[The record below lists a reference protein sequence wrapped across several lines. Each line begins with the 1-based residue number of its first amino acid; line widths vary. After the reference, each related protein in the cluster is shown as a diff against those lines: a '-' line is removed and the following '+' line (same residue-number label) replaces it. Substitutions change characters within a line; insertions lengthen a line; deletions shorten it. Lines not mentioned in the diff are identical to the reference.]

1 MTKINFKYIQ
11 YDINKYN
18 NYNYFFYLV
27 LLTFYQNN
35 L

>member
-18 NYNYFFYLV
+18 NCSLQ
-27 LLTFYQNN
+27 LLF
-35 L
+35 LSCIIDILSE